1 MYEGVCVMWCW
12 KTERTRNIFYLSS
25 NSVYKMSPSQ
35 LSIYEMNKNNKKHAK
50 GDKEGKE
57 GRREEGRKG
66 EKTLKFISIVF
77 FYFSSFN
84 LDYSF

>member
-66 EKTLKFISIVF
+66 EKNPKVHFYSFFFISVV
-77 FYFSSFN
+77 
-84 LDYSF
+84 LT